1 MATDPRPA
9 VLPARVAAA
18 LRRLPRPACGYVYDA
33 ASLRARVALLR
44 AVLPPRVRLLYAVKA
59 NGHPGVVRTL
69 ASTVDGLEVASGGEL
84 ALALGCGG
92 GIGRDAGQGTGRG
105 WLVAFSGPGKTDAEL
120 AAAVG
125 AGAVVHA
132 ESPHELRRLSLA
144 AVAAGHGRDHH
155 PGRRPVPVALRVNRA
170 GASLPGSHAMTGT
183 ATPFGVDA
191 ARLDQAAALAAALPG
206 LDLVG
211 FHLHAVSNNTDAAAH
226 AAFLVDAVEWSV
238 RAAAR
243 LRLRLRYVNAGGGL
257 GVDYTGTA
265 GELDLGVLGDGLRR
279 AAAALPEGA
288 ELVLEPGRF
297 LTADAGWYAAEVL
310 DLKPVHGRWF
320 AVLRG
325 GTHHFRLP
333 AAWGYSHP
341 CTVLPVEEWPYPFD
355 RPQLRPATVDVAGE
369 LCTPRDVLARDRR
382 FDLLR
387 AGDVL
392 VFARTGAYGWE
403 VSHHDF
409 LRHPYPE
416 LVFLP

>member
-1 MATDPRPA
+1 MAADP
-9 VLPARVAAA
+9 LPARVAAA
-18 LRRLPRPACGYVYDA
+18 LRRLPRPTCGYVYDA
-33 ASLRARVALLR
+33 GSLRARVALLR
-44 AVLPPRVRLLYAVKA
+44 GVLPPRVRLLYAVKA
-59 NGHPGVVRTL
+59 NSHPEVVRTL

-84 ALALGCGG
+84 ALALRC
-92 GIGRDAGQGTGRG
+92 GTGG
-105 WLVAFSGPGKTDAEL
+105 LVAFSGPAKTDAEL
-120 AAAVG
+120 AAAVD
-125 AGAVVHA
+125 AGAVVHV
-132 ESPHELRRLSLA
+132 ESPHELRRLALA
-144 AVAAGHGRDHH
+144 ATGRDRAGSRD
-155 PGRRPVPVALRVNRA
+155 PGRGPVPVALRVNRP
-170 GASLPGSHAMTGT
+170 GAALPGSHAMTGT
-183 ATPFGVDA
+183 ATPFGIDA
-191 ARLDQAAALAAALPG
+191 AQLGEAAALAAALPG

-226 AAFLVDAVEWSV
+226 AAFLVDAVRWSV

-265 GELDLGVLGDGLRR
+265 GELDLDVLGDGLRR
-279 AAAALPEGA
+279 AVAALPDGA
-288 ELVLEPGRF
+288 ELVLEPGR
-297 LTADAGWYAAEVL
+297 LLAADAGWYAAEVL

-355 RPQLRPATVDVAGE
+355 RPQLRHATVDVAGE

-387 AGDVL
+387 AGDIL

-409 LRHPYPE
+409 LAHPYPE